1 MTHALK
7 LCSVLLN
14 RPTHTPC
21 FAPYPFILYPFPTLP
36 PPVAPTTPGPIFPAI
51 AGNGESDS
59 SNRDGNVRGEE
70 VDTDA
75 ADGMFKVRSRVAY
88 AGALGLAIA
97 LGSMLI

>member
-1 MTHALK
+1 M
-7 LCSVLLN
+7 
-14 RPTHTPC
+14 
-21 FAPYPFILYPFPTLP
+21 YPFPTLP